1 MRYSESTMLYNE
13 IRMPSSESIQDVYLI
28 FGGRGELPSIRG
40 VGGWGGNC
48 RAEGG
53 VPSSESIQDVS
64 LNFGGRGGG
73 SCRA

>member
-28 FGGRGELPSIRG
+28 FGGRGG
-40 VGGWGGNC
+40 VAEHKAGLAEGGSY

-53 VPSSESIQDVS
+53 VPSSESIQNVS
-64 LNFGGRGGG
+64 LNFGGRGG
-73 SCRA
+73 SCRG